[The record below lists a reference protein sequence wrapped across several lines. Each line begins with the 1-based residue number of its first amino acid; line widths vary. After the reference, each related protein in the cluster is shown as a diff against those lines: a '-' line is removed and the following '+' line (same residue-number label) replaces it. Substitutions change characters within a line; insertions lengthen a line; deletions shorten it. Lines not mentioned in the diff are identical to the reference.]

1 MRWFF
6 TDRTTGRYVIAQ
18 WPNVPLWVFLVATL
32 AARLTGAHWLRW
44 VATAALVVWALLE
57 RVRGQSPFRR
67 VLGAAVLVWQLLP

>member
-32 AARLTGAHWLRW
+32 AARLTGADWLRW

-57 RVRGQSPFRR
+57 LVRGQSPFRR